1 MKNKGVRPHKTKER
15 IFLHTLY
22 IHLNSHDPYVIED
35 KQIHEMIYFGKHVRI
50 DMDSYQNVF
59 FVNLYFIP
67 MIFL

>member
-1 MKNKGVRPHKTKER
+1 MFHEN
-15 IFLHTLY
+15 IY

-59 FVNLYFIP
+59 FFNLYFIP